1 MALREKNTNPSSSRE
16 KAPTIADAALLG
28 FISSLGPFAVNANVP
43 GFHAIAADMGVSFIA
58 VQLSLTVYLAT
69 YAVASL
75 FVGAVSDSLGRK
87 PVIIAGM
94 LLFMVASLGA
104 ALATTIEVFYFWRFV
119 QGLTAAAGQVVTQA
133 VVRDRWAG
141 LGAARM
147 NALIAMFFAVSPA
160 LAPVVGGTLIVRFS
174 WHAVLVF
181 LIVYAGLIALLLLFL
196 FRRRSRRLSA
206 GHSALCSF
214 LRTTA
219 EVSQT
224 PRLWRVL
231 PHTVAALWAGSS
243 TRPAPLTL

>member
-1 MALREKNTNPSSSRE
+1 MLQNRFNSAMALREKNTNPSSSRE

-94 LLFMVASLGA
+94 LLFMAASLGA

-147 NALIAMFFAVSPA
+147 NALIAMFFA
-160 LAPVVGGTLIVRFS
+160 GTRS
-174 WHAVLVF
+174 RCGRRTHCAVF
-181 LIVYAGLIALLLLFL
+181 LARGLCVSHCL
-196 FRRRSRRLSA
+196 RRAHRA
-206 GHSALCSF
+206 FYCSF
-214 LRTTA
+214 Y
-219 EVSQT
+219 S
-224 PRLWRVL
+224 
-231 PHTVAALWAGSS
+231 GD
-243 TRPAPLTL
+243 APGG